1 MKKILFFILIL
12 MSVTCFG
19 QNSQNIDS
27 IQVNDSIHAGSTIF
41 SNDTP
46 GDITKAEGDSAYIKE
61 DYATAIQVYETLLK
75 NGEAA
80 DVYYNLG
87 NSYYKI

>member
-46 GDITKAEGDSAYIKE
+46 GDITKAEGDSA
-61 DYATAIQVYETLLK
+61 
-75 NGEAA
+75 
-80 DVYYNLG
+80 
-87 NSYYKI
+87 